1 MSQPAKVLL
10 LYAHPESQD
19 SVANRVL
26 LKPATQL
33 SNVTVHDLYAHYPDF
48 FIDIPREQALLREHE
63 VIVFQHP
70 LYTYSCPA
78 LLKEWLDRVLSR
90 GFASGPGGNQL
101 AGKYWRSVITTGE
114 PESAYRYD
122 ALNRYPMSDVLRPFE
137 LAAGM
142 CRMHWLSPIIIY
154 WARRQSAQELAS
166 HARAYGDWLAN
177 PLSPWRPLMEGS
189 DFYSQE
195 CCFSSRRWLRC
206 RWHRG
211 WVLALC
217 WDICWQELQLVHG
230 GWGLLATS
238 MRSSTFRNSAW
249 YS

>member
-101 AGKYWRSVITTGE
+101 KEWLDRVLSRGFASGPGGNQLAGKYWRNVITTGE

-177 PLSPWRPLMEGS
+177 PLSP
-189 DFYSQE
+189 
-195 CCFSSRRWLRC
+195 
-206 RWHRG
+206 
-211 WVLALC
+211 
-217 WDICWQELQLVHG
+217 G
-230 GWGLLATS
+230 G
-238 MRSSTFRNSAW
+238 R
-249 YS
+249 

>member
-48 FIDIPREQALLREHE
+48 FIDIPREQA
-63 VIVFQHP
+63 
-70 LYTYSCPA
+70 
-78 LLKEWLDRVLSR
+78 LSR

-177 PLSPWRPLMEGS
+177 PLSP
-189 DFYSQE
+189 
-195 CCFSSRRWLRC
+195 
-206 RWHRG
+206 
-211 WVLALC
+211 
-217 WDICWQELQLVHG
+217 G
-230 GWGLLATS
+230 G
-238 MRSSTFRNSAW
+238 R
-249 YS
+249 

>member
-90 GFASGPGGNQL
+90 GFASGPGGNQTG
-101 AGKYWRSVITTGE
+101 GK
-114 PESAYRYD
+114 
-122 ALNRYPMSDVLRPFE
+122 
-137 LAAGM
+137 
-142 CRMHWLSPIIIY
+142 
-154 WARRQSAQELAS
+154 
-166 HARAYGDWLAN
+166 
-177 PLSPWRPLMEGS
+177 
-189 DFYSQE
+189 
-195 CCFSSRRWLRC
+195 
-206 RWHRG
+206 
-211 WVLALC
+211 VLA
-217 WDICWQELQLVHG
+217 
-230 GWGLLATS
+230 
-238 MRSSTFRNSAW
+238 
-249 YS
+249 

>member
-1 MSQPAKVLL
+1 MYGRAAAPGAMVAQNSDYTQKPYREGDDVQPAKVLL

-90 GFASGPGGNQL
+90 GFASGREETN
-101 AGKYWRSVITTGE
+101 WRESTGV
-114 PESAYRYD
+114 A
-122 ALNRYPMSDVLRPFE
+122 
-137 LAAGM
+137 
-142 CRMHWLSPIIIY
+142 
-154 WARRQSAQELAS
+154 
-166 HARAYGDWLAN
+166 
-177 PLSPWRPLMEGS
+177 
-189 DFYSQE
+189 
-195 CCFSSRRWLRC
+195 
-206 RWHRG
+206 
-211 WVLALC
+211 
-217 WDICWQELQLVHG
+217 
-230 GWGLLATS
+230 
-238 MRSSTFRNSAW
+238 
-249 YS
+249 